1 MRLLDTRFQ
10 GLAKGVG
17 TAKIL
22 GRVHSAQLKL
32 ADLHL
37 NCSFTIMEG
46 SNVDL
51 LFGLDMLKAHQA
63 CIDLEKNCLRIRGR
77 EVSFLP
83 EHEIPSDG
91 TENEQLQQLLH
102 SAAGGGGAGGG
113 GASLSSVASSS
124 NQPQGG
130 QQQQS
135 FPGAGNTLGATPAPH
150 SQPVSQQASRFPE
163 DHIRTLMDLGATRED
178 AIAALNAM
186 GGNVDLAASAL
197 FSF

>member
-1 MRLLDTRFQ
+1 MRLLHTRFQ

-102 SAAGGGGAGGG
+102 SAAAAGGAGGG
-113 GASLSSVASSS
+113 GASLSSVASGS

-150 SQPVSQQASRFPE
+150 NQPVSQQASRFP
-163 DHIRTLMDLGATRED
+163 
-178 AIAALNAM
+178 
-186 GGNVDLAASAL
+186 
-197 FSF
+197 